1 MTKNKAKRTEPQTV
15 NGKATARVNGKPKAE
30 PPQKLSKKVS
40 KTIPMEVKEDFE
52 MIEGSE
58 DEMPI
63 AQKVA
68 TSRKARQTSTT
79 VPLAPRVKENTISTR
94 EFERVTKQLEEVRL
108 HICALVT
115 QRTSLN

>member
-79 VPLAPRVKENTISTR
+79 VPLAPRVKENTVSTR

-115 QRTSLN
+115 QRTLLN